1 VRKSILKEKLPS
13 FNNPFPF
20 MDYTKTNS
28 STVMYAVMDKNKNVL
43 EIAMD
48 KEQLTHLINK
58 DRKLYVKIIDKNKRD
73 WEVSKP

>member
-1 VRKSILKEKLPS
+1 
-13 FNNPFPF
+13 
-20 MDYTKTNS
+20 
-28 STVMYAVMDKNKNVL
+28 MYAVMDKNKNVL

-73 WEVSKP
+73 WEILK